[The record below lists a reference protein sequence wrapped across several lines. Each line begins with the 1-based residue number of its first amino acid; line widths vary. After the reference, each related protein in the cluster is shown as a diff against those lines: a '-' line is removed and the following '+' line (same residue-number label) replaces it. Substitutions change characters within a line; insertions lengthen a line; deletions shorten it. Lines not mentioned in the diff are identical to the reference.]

1 VSTPRIKFYSNLIN
15 NSINIVHRKESFNNL
30 ESDTMISTVYIS
42 LVGSHHELGEVH
54 EI

>member
-1 VSTPRIKFYSNLIN
+1 
-15 NSINIVHRKESFNNL
+15 
-30 ESDTMISTVYIS
+30 MISTVYIS